1 MIGKVCPRGNRVGG
15 LVRYLYA
22 TGPAQQ
28 DRRGR
33 RNPHVNPRIIAGF
46 DEPAELEPAVGETGR
61 RDFRR
66 LVSLLE
72 QPLVAAGVDAEKKP
86 VYHLVVAARKDP
98 DTGELADRYLSDDDW
113 RDIAEIYMDRI
124 GLAPYGDDLAVR
136 WVAVRHADDHVH
148 VIATLARQDGRR
160 VWPHNDF
167 WRAGEASR
175 EVEAKYGLSVTA
187 ASDRTAAK
195 RASYAET
202 QKAARR
208 GQGEPARYTL
218 RRQVRTAA
226 AGATSLNEFFELFRD
241 DGLLIRERR
250 SERNPEQITGYA
262 VALPESADPGGK
274 PIYFGGG
281 RLAADLTL
289 PKLRR
294 RWDIA
299 APQDGSTGGIDGQAA
314 HNGPGRAAGSTTD
327 HATGRPGERPGRDRH
342 RLTPEERSRIWE
354 QATAAAARAT
364 DQVLF
369 AAGSDPSAAADAAWA
384 AADFLSAAARVV
396 EGRRGG
402 PLTVASGEYERAA
415 RELWGRVP
423 EPSKAGQG
431 LRTASVL
438 LATARF
444 VGRHENKQLLALLA
458 QLVALTDAVTRLRE
472 NQHRAAQA
480 AAARRAVEQLH
491 LTSAQRASV
500 RAGLSVADAARAQQ
514 GTTFDL
520 GRSRP
525 GPEQGLAKPTP
536 RAEPVG
542 RPRPPVAEW
551 GPRTG
556 FADIGGGW
564 SEGVVLKSAHGDADG
579 ERRPPLPAR

>member
-1 MIGKVCPRGNRVGG
+1 VIGKVCPRGRRVGG

-33 RNPHVNPRIIAGF
+33 RNPHLNPRIVAGF
-46 DEPAELEPAVGETGR
+46 DEPAELEPSVGAAGR

-72 QPLVAAGVDAEKKP
+72 QPLVAAGVEAEKKP

-98 DTGELADRYLSDDDW
+98 DSGELADRYLTDEQW
-113 RDIAEIYMDRI
+113 RDIAGTYMDRL
-124 GLAPYGDDLAVR
+124 GLAPRDDDLAVR
-136 WVAVRHADDHVH
+136 WIAVRHADDHVH
-148 VIATLARQDGRR
+148 IVATLARQDGRR
-160 VWPHNDF
+160 VWPRNDF

-208 GQGEPARYTL
+208 GQVEPARYTL

-226 AGATSLNEFFELFRD
+226 AGASSLAEFLERLRD
-241 DGLLIRERR
+241 DGLLVRERH
-250 SERNPEQITGYA
+250 SERNPGEITGYA
-262 VALPESADPGGK
+262 VALPESVDPGGK

-281 RLAADLTL
+281 KLAADLTL
-289 PKLRR
+289 PKLLR
-294 RWDIA
+294 RWDIT
-299 APQDGSTGGIDGQAA
+299 APQDDGNGAGVDGKAA
-314 HNGPGRAAGSTTD
+314 HHGPDRAAGSTPGS
-327 HATGRPGERPGRDRH
+327 ATGRQGEPAGRDRH

-364 DQVLF
+364 EQVLT
-369 AAGSDPSAAADAAWA
+369 AAGSNPRAAADAAWA
-384 AADFLSAAARVV
+384 AADFLAAAARVV

-402 PLTVASGEYERAA
+402 PLTTASGEYERAA
-415 RELWGRVP
+415 RELWGRIP
-423 EPSKAGQG
+423 QPSKAGQG

-458 QLVALTDAVTRLRE
+458 QLAALTDAVTRLRE

-480 AAARRAVEQLH
+480 AAARRAVEQVR
-491 LTSAQRASV
+491 LTSAQRVAAV
-500 RAGLSVADAARAQQ
+500 AGSPVAGATRAQQ
-514 GTTFDL
+514 GATLDL

-525 GPEQGLAKPTP
+525 
-536 RAEPVG
+536 
-542 RPRPPVAEW
+542 RPQQ
-551 GPRTG
+551 G
-556 FADIGGGW
+556 FANP
-564 SEGVVLKSAHGDADG
+564 
-579 ERRPPLPAR
+579 RRGPSR